1 MDTLHPGD
9 RIRIRFADA
18 STDPRE
24 ATVCTTLSDQQEGLS
39 PEVEDYVAC
48 WLEVTF
54 TACDDRHGRASVA
67 LGTDFQ
73 YTLDGR
79 RITIEKL
86 TG

>member
-1 MDTLHPGD
+1 MDTLEPGD
-9 RIRIRFADA
+9 RIRIIFADA
-18 STDPRE
+18 PADPRV
-24 ATVCTTLSDQQEGLS
+24 AIVCSTLSDQQEGLS

-48 WLEVTF
+48 WLEVSF
-54 TACDDRHGRASVA
+54 TTCDDKQSKVSVA

-73 YTLDGR
+73 YTLDAR